1 MQRGLSE
8 RPELEP
14 DSDPRELDDRTQE
27 EQRPVQVAPEGVGP
41 LLQRDYVLTLEGS
54 PCTPEQV
61 IEHIRSD
68 FPRFSPDVL
77 SKFTRTVGEGRP
89 LEVGDTLHVR
99 ITGGGHAGV
108 IVSHMDARSLT
119 VRTQE
124 GHMEAGRNTFGAYY
138 DALGRLVLRIRS
150 RSRIRDLPRSVGYW
164 LFGKN
169 AQAEVWCT
177 YLRRLAETCGGHPV
191 GDVAVTTVEVEDTP
205 ADEGALELPT
215 FCPWP
220 ASGDPSVAA

>member
-1 MQRGLSE
+1 MRQPVSMSPEGGPANDAAETDARTREE
-8 RPELEP
+8 R
-14 DSDPRELDDRTQE
+14 
-27 EQRPVQVAPEGVGP
+27 RPVQVAPEGIGP

-54 PCTPEQV
+54 PCTPERV
-61 IEHIRSD
+61 VELIRTD
-68 FPRFSPDVL
+68 FPRFAPDAL

-89 LEVGDTLHVR
+89 LEIGDTLHVR

-108 IVSHMDARSLT
+108 IVSQLDARSLT

-177 YLRRLAETCGGHPV
+177 YLRRLAEACGGHPI
-191 GDVAVTTVEVEDTP
+191 GDVAVTTVEVEDSP
-205 ADEGALELPT
+205 ADAGEVELPT

-220 ASGDPSVAA
+220 ESGDPSVGG